1 MKDKIIEDLRNELKK
16 VMIENDG
23 LQTIIDLA
31 KQYIYSNVKFGD
43 DELTIV
49 QSTYSTQELL
59 DILEGRI
66 DE

>member
-16 VMIENDG
+16 VVIENDG

-31 KQYIYSNVKFGD
+31 RQYIYSNVKFGD

-49 QSTYSTQELL
+49 QSTFDTNELL
-59 DILEGRI
+59 NILEG
-66 DE
+66 EVE

>member
-31 KQYIYSNVKFGD
+31 KQYIYSNVTFAD
-43 DELTIV
+43 DELTV
-49 QSTYSTQELL
+49 KQSTFDTNELL
-59 DILEGRI
+59 NILEGEI